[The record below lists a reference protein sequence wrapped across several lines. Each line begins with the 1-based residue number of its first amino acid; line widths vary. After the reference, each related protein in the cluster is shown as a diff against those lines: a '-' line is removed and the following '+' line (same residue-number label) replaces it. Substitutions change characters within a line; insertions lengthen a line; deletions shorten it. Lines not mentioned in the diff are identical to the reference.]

1 MKVTLLKEDKRYI
14 TLAEA
19 PIVREII
26 NDMKEDE
33 CTAADYAE
41 YAIQAAYNHEAYG
54 IEVLKA
60 SAKIAKNAKKSE
72 ILAEKINELNYGD
85 VLTHEQIAS
94 LIEEDYPSNK
104 YTSTIAKTKKLLL
117 KKYNKT
123 IENIV
128 GDGYRVVDPDNFV
141 NQSLKHYK
149 RGFNEM
155 QKGYDTLEY
164 APTKDMTKEGRDT
177 YRRVHDRAITLAAAM
192 KGASVELKTLGQK
205 KHPMALENIK
215 N

>member
-60 SAKIAKNAKKSE
+60 SAKIAKNARAWN
-72 ILAEKINELNYGD
+72 IYGD
-85 VLTHEQIAS
+85 HSEKLDIWIDATAYVNGNEFIIIGAYLSDIFQLT
-94 LIEEDYPSNK
+94 
-104 YTSTIAKTKKLLL
+104 T
-117 KKYNKT
+117 
-123 IENIV
+123 
-128 GDGYRVVDPDNFV
+128 DN
-141 NQSLKHYK
+141 
-149 RGFNEM
+149 
-155 QKGYDTLEY
+155 
-164 APTKDMTKEGRDT
+164 
-177 YRRVHDRAITLAAAM
+177 
-192 KGASVELKTLGQK
+192 
-205 KHPMALENIK
+205 ALELASHMFIRK
-215 N
+215 FKEVK